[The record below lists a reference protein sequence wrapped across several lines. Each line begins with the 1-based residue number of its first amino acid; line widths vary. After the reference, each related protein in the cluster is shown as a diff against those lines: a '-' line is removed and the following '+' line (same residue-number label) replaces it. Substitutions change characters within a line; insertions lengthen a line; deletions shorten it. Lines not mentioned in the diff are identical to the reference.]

1 MKTIKTIILAAV
13 LTMAWGCSSGD
24 DTPAN
29 INNKEGQGEQQWTGS
44 TFAAS
49 EKPTWAIDWSSN
61 VTKPDWQEPD
71 ATRFECSMTMLI
83 RLGQEL
89 TPYSTDNDVM
99 AVFIDGE
106 CRGVSYRNQLQNG
119 RVAFLL
125 HVKGTGDEANR
136 RMELRYYCDR
146 LHHLN
151 VTSAISPFVPNNVM
165 DKTYQIDF
173 NIDKGSTKYPLATN
187 LTVMLPKQ
195 LPFVETSGDM
205 LAVFVGGECRGI
217 GYQGGDLYD
226 GWRVKVAGTQ
236 AGETA
241 EIRYYSAD
249 KAGIYT
255 ILKTFTLSGSLQQ
268 ENISF

>member
-1 MKTIKTIILAAV
+1 MKTIETIMLAAA
-13 LTMAWGCSSGD
+13 LTMAWGCSSDD
-24 DTPAN
+24 DTPTSTN
-29 INNKEGQGEQQWTGS
+29 SEEEQQWTGS

-61 VTKPDWQEPD
+61 ATKPDWQEPA
-71 ATRFECSMTMLI
+71 ATKYECSMDMLVS
-83 RLGQEL
+83 LGQEL
-89 TPYSTDNDVM
+89 APYSTDNDVM
-99 AVFIDGE
+99 AVFIGLE
-106 CRGVSYRNQLQNG
+106 CRGVSYRNLLQDG

-125 HVKGTGDEANR
+125 HVKGSSYEIALP
-136 RMELRYYCDR
+136 MQLRYYCDS

-151 VTSAISPFVPNNVM
+151 VTTAISPFTPNNVM
-165 DKTYQIDF
+165 GKTYQSVF
-173 NIDKGSTKYPLATN
+173 NIDRGSTKYPLSTTLA
-187 LTVMLPKQ
+187 VMLPEQ
-195 LPFVETSGDM
+195 LPFVESSDDM

-217 GYQGGDLYD
+217 GYQGGDLYE
-226 GWRVKVAGTQ
+226 GWRVKVVSAQ
-236 AGETA
+236 KDETA